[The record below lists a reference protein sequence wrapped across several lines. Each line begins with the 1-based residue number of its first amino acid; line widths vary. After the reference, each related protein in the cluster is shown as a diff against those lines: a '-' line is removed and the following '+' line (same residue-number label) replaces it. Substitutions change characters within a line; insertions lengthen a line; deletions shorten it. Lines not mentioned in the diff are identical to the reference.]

1 MSVTVYG
8 GTVERSQPQ
17 KRRNA
22 RSSLYFQRWKKPSK
36 SCSSSSLRH
45 CQSGRCKDLSFAP
58 STPQLGSYDSYRASD
73 SLKGL
78 TEPLHPTARLPAP
91 FPPLPILTVALSSL
105 ACSIARTGSQRMTRP
120 LSTSSNSESILA
132 QLKRRNIPSSLPRD
146 IISFLLHYPSQ
157 PANPKRNANLLFYQN
172 QHPARPRR
180 SNCEELQD
188 VLRGNWDE
196 LEGRHDFVQWFFPIR
211 EQGVNWDAQPLEL
224 HEIEGIKSDPSAMS
238 RFLESYRIMLA
249 FYGLTLVNP
258 QTGELALQDD
268 LGLTPHAP
276 SLLLFLLTL
285 QSPPHSLL
293 TSPALCRSM
302 DSYWRWCVRD
312 DEDREFVAEV
322 VERVRSGG
330 TWSEEEYRE
339 WIRKRTEEKEEN
351 GVAETNGAKEENG
364 NEEANGAGEKL

>member
-1 MSVTVYG
+1 
-8 GTVERSQPQ
+8 
-17 KRRNA
+17 
-22 RSSLYFQRWKKPSK
+22 
-36 SCSSSSLRH
+36 
-45 CQSGRCKDLSFAP
+45 
-58 STPQLGSYDSYRASD
+58 
-73 SLKGL
+73 
-78 TEPLHPTARLPAP
+78 
-91 FPPLPILTVALSSL
+91 
-105 ACSIARTGSQRMTRP
+105 MTRP

-268 LGLTPHAP
+268 VPAPHPSSYLRRLRNLEERSDNWLRVTRILKCLEELGLTPHAP